1 MIRAGARP
9 NTKAE
14 KRKLRE
20 AKAKTPA
27 EMMLE
32 PDYEWSRGEEYR
44 RGTGDE
50 DRWVVEP
57 KK

>member
-1 MIRAGARP
+1 MIRPGARP
-9 NTKAE
+9 NTKAA

-20 AKAKTPA
+20 AKKTPA
-27 EMMLE
+27 EMMLD

-44 RGTGDE
+44 RGTGED